1 MAMKT
6 ASGSNLFQNFSVR
19 NMVLIFVIISFTP
32 MILVS
37 AIILSQFD
45 RSYHEKV
52 HDHLRELVQKHQQ
65 NIDNFLQERLGNIRF
80 LVETPGFGELTRQAS
95 LTRTLQR
102 LQAHYGNVFED
113 LGVIDEQGRHV
124 AYAGPYDL
132 LDKNYQEA
140 FWFKKVRETE
150 CYVSDVFLGFRNRP
164 HFIMAVQRNWEG
176 RPWILRSTIDFDAFN
191 RVVEGVR
198 VGETGFAFI
207 LNRAGEFQTKPRLD
221 VSSNI
226 AMYRDFFKEAEEA
239 GQKVQ
244 IFEREDVSG
253 KENIYAATFLKNGE
267 WLLVYQQTISDAFE
281 VLDRTEKKA
290 VMVLLAVGFCT
301 LMISIIL
308 SVLVIKGISRSSPQG
323 DSQG

>member
-1 MAMKT
+1 MKT
-6 ASGSNLFQNFSVR
+6 ASVSNLFQKFSVR

-52 HDHLRELVQKHQQ
+52 HDHLRELVQKHEQ

-80 LVETPGFGELTRQAS
+80 LAETPGFGELGRPAS
-95 LTRTLQR
+95 LTGTLQR

-140 FWFKKVRETE
+140 FWFKKVREKE

-164 HFIMAVQRNWEG
+164 HFIMAVKRTWQG

-198 VGETGFAFI
+198 VGETGLAFI

-226 AMYRDFFKEAEEA
+226 AMYRDFFKKVEEG

-244 IFEREDVSG
+244 VFEREDASG
-253 KENIYAATFLKNGE
+253 RENIYAATFLKDGE
-267 WLLVYQQTISDAFE
+267 WLLVYQQTIADAFE

-308 SVLVIKGISRSSPQG
+308 SVLVIKGFSRSPQG
-323 DSQG
+323 SNQG